1 MDARR
6 EGYGWAIPQPYG
18 PGSVLGAFVF
28 FEFWGRIEIASTL
41 TDCPHFKKLL
51 EDYQKKDPEDSVT
64 ITEEEFPNRTVAFT
78 TGSVHV
84 EPVSSTVYS
93 E

>member
-18 PGSVLGAFVF
+18 PESVLGAFVF
-28 FEFWGRIEIASTL
+28 FEFWGRIRIASTL
-41 TDCPHFKKLL
+41 TNCPHFKKLL
-51 EDYQKKDPEDSVT
+51 EAYRKKEPEDGVT
-64 ITEEEFPNRTVAFT
+64 ISEEEFPNRMVAFT
-78 TGSVHV
+78 TGSVYV
-84 EPVSSTVYS
+84 EPLSSTGYS